1 MKLYKI
7 LNENQRSQ
15 RKERMRNEEQM
26 EQIEVMMN
34 MIDINLTIS
43 ILQKH

>member
-1 MKLYKI
+1 
-7 LNENQRSQ
+7 
-15 RKERMRNEEQM
+15 MRNEEQM

-43 ILQKH
+43 ILQRH

>member
-26 EQIEVMMN
+26 EQIEVMMK

-43 ILQKH
+43 ILQRH

>member
-43 ILQKH
+43 ILQRH